1 MSTLPGPPAASLQ
14 AALEQRPE
22 RRAIASRIEAARD
35 REAAV
40 AAMAKPQIS
49 VAGGFDEAR
58 PNPRI
63 FPRVDEW
70 NPSWDVSVNVSW
82 SLWDGGRR
90 RAEEAEA
97 AAATRA
103 LAARSAD
110 FDRQLAFEVEQRRL
124 DVDSAIAAIAA
135 ADVGIKRRA
144 GGAACAWR
152 ALHGRRGHEHRRA
165 RRADRSA
172 AGGAGSH
179 ARRVRGAPGT
189 GAARSRDGPVM
200 TASPAPAPAHAI
212 EVRSLSRRFGDF
224 VAVDNLS
231 FTVERGEI
239 FGFLGSNGAGK
250 STTIRM
256 LCGLLRP
263 TSGTALVDGID
274 VGREPEAV
282 KQRIGYMSQRF
293 SLYELLTVDQNIRF
307 WGGVYGLAGSRI
319 ESRREF
325 VIEMA
330 GLRGRETT
338 LARDLSGG
346 WRQRLALGCAILHEP
361 PILFLDEP
369 TGGVDPLARRQF
381 WRLIDDLS
389 QAGVTVLVTT
399 HYLDEAERCHRV
411 ALIHAG
417 KLATIGTTREVKGV
431 FAGRSIAEVRGSDPV
446 RLMKVLDAMP
456 SVQKTSL
463 FGTAVHA
470 VLDEP
475 RLDAAKLTAALAAA
489 GTAATSVAAVPPSL
503 EDVFLDVVERA
514 GRRQA

>member
-1 MSTLPGPPAASLQ
+1 MSTPPAA
-14 AALEQRPE
+14 
-22 RRAIASRIEAARD
+22 
-35 REAAV
+35 
-40 AAMAKPQIS
+40 
-49 VAGGFDEAR
+49 
-58 PNPRI
+58 
-63 FPRVDEW
+63 
-70 NPSWDVSVNVSW
+70 
-82 SLWDGGRR
+82 
-90 RAEEAEA
+90 
-97 AAATRA
+97 
-103 LAARSAD
+103 
-110 FDRQLAFEVEQRRL
+110 
-124 DVDSAIAAIAA
+124 
-135 ADVGIKRRA
+135 
-144 GGAACAWR
+144 
-152 ALHGRRGHEHRRA
+152 
-165 RRADRSA
+165 
-172 AGGAGSH
+172 
-179 ARRVRGAPGT
+179 
-189 GAARSRDGPVM
+189 
-200 TASPAPAPAHAI
+200 APAI
-212 EVRSLSRRFGDF
+212 DVRDLSRRFGDF

-231 FTVERGEI
+231 FTVARGEI

-307 WGGVYGLAGSRI
+307 WGGIYGLTGSRI
-319 ESRREF
+319 EARREF

-417 KLATIGTTREVKGV
+417 KLAAIGTTREVKEI
-431 FAGRSIAEVRGSDPV
+431 FADRSIAEVRASDPV
-446 RLMKVLDAMP
+446 RLMTVLEAMP
-456 SVQKTSL
+456 TVQKTSL

-470 VLDEP
+470 VFDEP
-475 RLDAAKLTAALAAA
+475 RIDIAKLTAALAAA
-489 GTAATSVAAVPPSL
+489 GTPPTSVAEVPPSL
-503 EDVFLDVVERA
+503 EDVFLDVVDRA
-514 GRRQA
+514 GRQA